1 MTFLKAHNTS
11 EPSQNFIKHSNESRS
26 ERGCW
31 DKKPPRAAPHWVHTS
46 EYSENHLVIPT
57 PHNTAQHLIR
67 HHYTHQPVT
76 NMDPEQEVN
85 SVTEYSDTDI
95 ITNHQ
100 SSRTKRSCAQTV
112 VFKMAMEMY
121 KELGGLGNVYAA
133 WE

>member
-1 MTFLKAHNTS
+1 M
-11 EPSQNFIKHSNESRS
+11 
-26 ERGCW
+26 RGCW
-31 DKKPPRAAPHWVHTS
+31 SKKPPRAAPHWVHTS

-95 ITNHQ
+95 VTNHQ
-100 SSRTKRSCAQTV
+100 SSWTKRSCTQTV
-112 VFKMAMEMY
+112 LFNMANI
-121 KELGGLGNVYAA
+121 GHGNVQRARRT
-133 WE
+133 WKCLCSLGIVRSPFLLIVPNLCVL